1 MLSANG
7 PGLPLRGLPIASA
20 SGSTSASA
28 AATLVD
34 TETTTVRPIASASGS
49 TSASEAATLADTETT
64 TVRFT
69 TVKKLFEQIDQI
81 SEDILI
87 VTGM

>member
-1 MLSANG
+1 MLSANH

-28 AATLVD
+28 AA
-34 TETTTVRPIASASGS
+34 S
-49 TSASEAATLADTETT
+49 LADTETT